1 MTHRKRDIWN
11 APRFSSAVEE
21 EKLVKKNETELP
33 GSQKE
38 NGRRGIAEG
47 QVHTE
52 ASRRSTS
59 WSSLID
65 NISATERPGSMRTDL
80 PTGFAR

>member
-11 APRFSSAVEE
+11 TPRFSSAVEE
-21 EKLVKKNETELP
+21 EKLVKKNEAELP

-47 QVHTE
+47 QVRTE
-52 ASRRSTS
+52 AS
-59 WSSLID
+59 
-65 NISATERPGSMRTDL
+65 
-80 PTGFAR
+80 